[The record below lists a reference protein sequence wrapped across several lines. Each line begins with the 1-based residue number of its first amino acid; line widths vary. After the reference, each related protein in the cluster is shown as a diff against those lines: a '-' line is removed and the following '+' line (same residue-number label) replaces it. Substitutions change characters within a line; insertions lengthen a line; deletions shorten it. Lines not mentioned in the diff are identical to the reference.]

1 MNGPTGGRTDGWRNE
16 KEHISD
22 GLNQFLSPVW
32 GRAVGEAVT
41 GCFLQEEIV
50 EMPLRVCGGI

>member
-1 MNGPTGGRTDGWRNE
+1 MGGRTDGWRNE

-22 GLNQFLSPVW
+22 GLNQFLSPVR
-32 GRAVGEAVT
+32 GRALGEAVT